1 MTWMVKD
8 KTLSD
13 YLQACKDAVND
24 LRNFKR
30 DPRYTTILEHASY
43 EIGKE
48 YLQRI
53 KKDNPQLL
61 HNPGLFDGE
70 DIGNP
75 VKHGYGDY
83 HCSPSTLQYIGVLS
97 NLINLFGSL
106 EGKSIIEIGGGYGG
120 QCQVIQSQFEVP
132 TYEILDLKEA
142 CALQYKY
149 LRNFNV
155 TVITWDRQIP
165 KGKWDLC
172 ISNYALSEIK
182 DPLQSKYVE
191 KILKNSANGY
201 ITCNREIP
209 ALTWGKRSPDIKA
222 ERETNF
228 IITW

>member
-13 YLQACKDAVND
+13 YLIACKDASND

-30 DPRYTTILEHASY
+30 DHRYTKILEHASY

-48 YLQRI
+48 YLEMI
-53 KKDNPQLL
+53 KRDNPKLL
-61 HNPGLFDGE
+61 QNPGLFDGE
-70 DIGNP
+70 EIGNP
-75 VKHGYGDY
+75 VRHWYEGLLL
-83 HCSPSTLQYIGVLS
+83 SPSTLQYIGVLS

-106 EGKSIIEIGGGYGG
+106 EGKRVIEIGGGYGG
-120 QCQVIQSQFEVP
+120 QCQVIQAQFEVL

-149 LRNFNV
+149 LSNFNA
-155 TVITWDRQIP
+155 TVITWDQQIP
-165 KGKWDLC
+165 KGDWDLC

-182 DPLQSKYVE
+182 DPLQSKYVDRV
-191 KILKNSANGY
+191 LKNSAHGY
-201 ITCNREIP
+201 VTCNREIP
-209 ALTWGKRSPDIKA
+209 ALTWGKRSPDIRA
-222 ERETNF
+222 ERDTNF